1 VDAKKRKARR
11 GESDLSGRELR
22 GEEGEEVIDRETTSF
37 VNAQNI
43 IDDSEEQRREG
54 LQRGETD
61 E

>member
-1 VDAKKRKARR
+1 MEAKKRKARR

-22 GEEGEEVIDRETTSF
+22 EEEGEEVIDRETTSF

-43 IDDSEEQRREG
+43 VEDSEERRREK
-54 LQRGETD
+54 GEMD